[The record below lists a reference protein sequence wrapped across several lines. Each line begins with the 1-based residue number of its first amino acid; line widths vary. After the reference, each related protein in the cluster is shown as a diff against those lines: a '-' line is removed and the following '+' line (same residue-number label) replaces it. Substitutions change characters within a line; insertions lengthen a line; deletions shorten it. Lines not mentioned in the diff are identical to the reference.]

1 MELDKI
7 KQVKLSQVRV
17 NKQNPRTIA
26 KDKFQKLVT
35 SILVFP
41 KMLMIRPIVV
51 DNVMQALGGN
61 MRNNALKYIAK
72 MSPEDIAERLH
83 SSADYQRKTEGER
96 QALLQWWGE
105 WLVYVNQ
112 AGGSFYEAGSDNKVC
127 ALDSPEALEATE
139 FFVKKSM
146 GDETEKFAPNAVE
159 AAWEEWWEAS
169 GFCSSSLRVM
179 RCCRGQRG
187 ARQAASAREE
197 VRDGDSTSQ
206 RDGFFA
212 SGSCPDELHR
222 GRYCSLV
229 GSFCVQISNS

>member
-61 MRNNALKYIAK
+61 MRNNALNYIAK
-72 MSPEDIAERLH
+72 LTPEDIAQRLH
-83 SSADYQRKTEGER
+83 ASADYQRKTEGER

-105 WLVYVNQ
+105 WL
-112 AGGSFYEAGSDNKVC
+112 E
-127 ALDSPEALEATE
+127 
-139 FFVKKSM
+139 
-146 GDETEKFAPNAVE
+146 
-159 AAWEEWWEAS
+159 
-169 GFCSSSLRVM
+169 
-179 RCCRGQRG
+179 
-187 ARQAASAREE
+187 
-197 VRDGDSTSQ
+197 
-206 RDGFFA
+206 
-212 SGSCPDELHR
+212 
-222 GRYCSLV
+222 
-229 GSFCVQISNS
+229 